1 MVKPSIT
8 LLALLALASWV
19 VGPAEAAPSL
29 KALGTYLCPATE
41 RCEVLAVGPL
51 LAQGVAVLIGGKSQN
66 QAAGIARIVLCA
78 SDGKPCRKVD
88 QWSTEAVLHRLD
100 VSMLAVPGG
109 VEVVTRDSESST
121 HLRTVDHR
129 GAVTLHKLPFSL
141 GARLVASDGQRK
153 MIVRGYPSGIGL
165 VDGDIGAEMRSLQI
179 VDGISIEN
187 LISIKKMGADAVY
200 ARLLPGATAQAPKA
214 VVERLS
220 KAGLLRCQYTVDGV
234 PEELAAWGS
243 REAILFNNID
253 SKGDNAWSVGLASCA
268 SAKLVAAVVP
278 LPPERVKSA
287 AMACAAR
294 CAVGVLTRSRYEIL
308 DISPQDNGLKFTREV
323 DFIVPAGE
331 VLGGIVMAA
340 DANDTIVVTAGTV
353 LAGRDLV
360 SSIKVFRVVR

>member
-1 MVKPSIT
+1 M
-8 LLALLALASWV
+8 
-19 VGPAEAAPSL
+19 
-29 KALGTYLCPATE
+29 
-41 RCEVLAVGPL
+41 R
-51 LAQGVAVLIGGKSQN
+51 
-66 QAAGIARIVLCA
+66 
-78 SDGKPCRKVD
+78 
-88 QWSTEAVLHRLD
+88 
-100 VSMLAVPGG
+100 
-109 VEVVTRDSESST
+109 
-121 HLRTVDHR
+121 
-129 GAVTLHKLPFSL
+129 
-141 GARLVASDGQRK
+141 
-153 MIVRGYPSGIGL
+153 
-165 VDGDIGAEMRSLQI
+165 DGDIGAEMRSLQI